1 MIELN
6 NLSALY
12 IDGKEVEELFIDGKK
27 AYSTLPDA
35 VLEMNMAEYA
45 ACSSDTVLS
54 TVTVDNKSYK
64 IYETFE
70 NANWT
75 GSKAKGDRRP
85 WMMTPRAMS
94 WANHYGAA
102 PSEVEVAPGVS
113 ADVLSSVNVYN
124 YAAAHAAEKGYDLP
138 ALSAAHLQ
146 DMVVLLLDDYAHYA
160 RAISYSE
167 CPFFISEEQI
177 SKFRTHTL
185 SGCMAWWASQETEQ
199 AVPMTLGL
207 NGEAWC
213 AKSGV
218 SGGKVWYGY
227 KNELSGDFAS
237 LSCFAD
243 A

>member
-6 NLSALY
+6 SLSALY

-64 IYETFE
+64 IYKTFE

-85 WMMTPRAMS
+85 WMMTPKAMS

-102 PSEVEVAPGVS
+102 PSEVEVAPGLS

-124 YAAAHAAEKGYDLP
+124 YATAHAAEKGYDLP

-146 DMVVLLLDDYAHYA
+146 DMVVLLLDDYTP
-160 RAISYSE
+160 AISQSE
-167 CPFFISEEQI
+167 CPFFISEERI

-199 AVPMTLGL
+199 AVPMALGL

-227 KNELSGDFAS
+227 KN
-237 LSCFAD
+237 
-243 A
+243 